1 MRPLTR
7 CDDCAKR
14 TRLRPFLEMP
24 PGRILSN
31 LANENLQGVN
41 AIPLEAGALPR
52 ILRLAR
58 ELAIRRE
65 TFSKGWRA
73 REGSFACAR

>member
-1 MRPLTR
+1 MLQELG
-7 CDDCAKR
+7 CS
-14 TRLRPFLEMP
+14 LFLEMP
-24 PGRILSN
+24 PEHILSD

-58 ELAIRRE
+58 D
-65 TFSKGWRA
+65 A
-73 REGSFACAR
+73 RDCA